1 MKFNKHGLRQESA
14 EAMLNRT
21 VGKEIQNSRSSYRL
35 SIAGV
40 LNTLELIVEKEI
52 RHNLFSY
59 KFSIIT
65 VLTTIL
71 ILASIFI
78 MYRDYCL
85 ARENYEILLSP
96 YAIPLTSEGR
106 SEDTPAVIP
115 PTPLSIFAKGLD
127 ENLCRAHE
135 RSWGQRITASSKQQ
149 SVNNLFKL
157 FTAPDLL
164 YIIKVVLSLCA
175 MLFAV
180 DMVSGEKETGTL
192 RQSLSGSLGRPIL
205 IIGKWIGGFASFI
218 LPLFIAVLLGTAFVT
233 LQPRVDMSPQNWA
246 RLGLFLLSS
255 VIYLAVFFSLGLLIS
270 CLTHRSSSSLVVSLF
285 AWTILVFLI
294 PNLGNILARQ
304 LVEIPTVQ
312 QLELRRLQIAVS
324 GQMEVNRLPTWRE
337 RAARLERTRSE
348 HNQVTEDY
356 RNRFDRLVRLSQ
368 NITRV
373 SPTAFFTFLAT
384 DLMGTGISEERRLKS
399 AVLQYMFGSGDD
411 DERDRPSFS
420 YQRTSCR
427 EVLGRGGLNH
437 LLILVLFNLLF
448 FAATYVAFL
457 RYDVR

>member
-1 MKFNKHGLRQESA
+1 
-14 EAMLNRT
+14 MLNRII
-21 VGKEIQNSRSSYRL
+21 GKEVWDSLSRFRL
-35 SIAGV
+35 SIATV
-40 LNTLELIVEKEI
+40 LRTLELIVEKEM

-71 ILASIFI
+71 ILSSIFI

-85 ARENYEILLSP
+85 AREDYEISP
-96 YAIPLTSEGR
+96 STYSIPLTSEGKT
-106 SEDTPAVIP
+106 EAPLAVIP

-127 ENLCRAHE
+127 ENLCRSFDV
-135 RSWGQRITASSKQQ
+135 RGMSIGASSKQQ

-192 RQSLSGSLGRPIL
+192 RQSLSGSLARPIL
-205 IIGKWIGGFASFI
+205 IIGKWIGGFTGFI

-246 RLGLFLLSS
+246 KLGLFLLSS
-255 VIYLAVFFSLGLLIS
+255 VIYLSVFFSLGLLIS
-270 CLTHRSSSSLVVSLF
+270 CLTHQSSSSLVISLF
-285 AWTILVFLI
+285 AWTAFVFLI

-312 QLELRRLQIAVS
+312 QLEVKRQLIAVS
-324 GQMEVNRLPTWRE
+324 GMEGYSLPTVRE
-337 RAARLERTRSE
+337 RMARHERTRSE
-348 HNQVTEDY
+348 QDQLTEDY
-356 RNRFDRLVRLSQ
+356 RNRFDRLVTLSQ

-373 SPTAFFTFLAT
+373 SPTASFTFLAT
-384 DLMGTGISEERRLKS
+384 DLMGTGISEERRLKR
-399 AVLQYMFGSGDD
+399 AVRQYFFGRADNDQGDP
-411 DERDRPSFS
+411 PSFS

-427 EVLGRGGLNH
+427 EVLARGGLNN
-437 LLILVLFNLLF
+437 LMILVLFNLLF